1 MPQRI
6 SIRLGAS
13 KDGALAQ
20 RSSHITTLH
29 CLCPA
34 AGAASATESRSS
46 ARRIRCAAQLL
57 SRFETDVRGGHAE
70 RSHFQLFLNRK
81 LGAGGGV
88 VVCVC
93 RVGSHVSEEMWW
105 RFELTVASFAVVL
118 VLWQRGPPEHC
129 KQYQIRVHKKIAT
142 CCDQSF

>member
-1 MPQRI
+1 MVHLPNAPPTSPHCIACAPQQGRHLQPN
-6 SIRLGAS
+6 R
-13 KDGALAQ
+13 
-20 RSSHITTLH
+20 
-29 CLCPA
+29 
-34 AGAASATESRSS
+34 GAALVAYAAPPNSS
-46 ARRIRCAAQLL
+46 AASRR
-57 SRFETDVRGGHAE
+57 DVRGGHAE

-118 VLWQRGPPEHC
+118 WQRGPPEHC
-129 KQYQIRVHKKIAT
+129 KQYQIRVHKKIAM
-142 CCDQSF
+142 SF